1 MIGLAAPFSFLYF
14 SVETLFHLKIRFIRL
29 PKVLISGKWVR
40 ASATLTYGQPKRW
53 KFGSRELGVMSEEAT
68 VYGFG
73 GCVSSS
79 YRFRCTHNMTYGEN
93 FIGARLRVP
102 RKTRTEVQLPPPL
115 PPPPKKKKDRRGLFA
130 ESNMEGDQVWVDF
143 GRYFWVPAGE
153 TTIGNDPKTPVF
165 PPNCPAP
172 TAWEAS
178 QPISFIGDPSDRF
191 RTVQHMPQYCGVN
204 ESGRILL
211 PRLNIVAKNED
222 QYLPRLSLSQTL
234 PSKYR

>member
-115 PPPPKKKKDRRGLFA
+115 PPPKKKKTVEGFLPKVIWKETRYESTLEGTFEYQRAKRPSATTQRLPFFHQIVLRLRRGRHRNRSHSSEIPAIVFVQ
-130 ESNMEGDQVWVDF
+130 SNTCHNIAVSMKAVG
-143 GRYFWVPAGE
+143 
-153 TTIGNDPKTPVF
+153 
-165 PPNCPAP
+165 
-172 TAWEAS
+172 
-178 QPISFIGDPSDRF
+178 
-191 RTVQHMPQYCGVN
+191 YCSPG
-204 ESGRILL
+204 S
-211 PRLNIVAKNED
+211 
-222 QYLPRLSLSQTL
+222 T
-234 PSKYR
+234 